1 MTPQWQL
8 QGSASPGEIHLEWAK
23 ATTWLWVWGGPLHSF
38 RILFLLMYGNDPFG
52 TSGPHTRWRLPPKVF
67 GPDSEDSPGGR
78 ARRFKSVN
86 FKNLCNTGCST
97 SVYVN
102 SFPVQNTWT
111 NCLSFIRVTSRA
123 YQVSPW
129 GLVFGRVFPCKQAD
143 FPLPPHKMKSRR
155 PRA

>member
-1 MTPQWQL
+1 MCDSSET
-8 QGSASPGEIHLEWAK
+8 
-23 ATTWLWVWGGPLHSF
+23 
-38 RILFLLMYGNDPFG
+38 LLALLA
-52 TSGPHTRWRLPPKVF
+52 PHTRWRLPPKVF

-86 FKNLCNTGCST
+86 FKNVCFYNTGCLT

-129 GLVFGRVFPCKQAD
+129 SLGAWSSFGRVFPCKQAD
-143 FPLPPHKMKSRR
+143 FPQGPRTSHEIPQASSLNLIRSFMIWSSR
-155 PRA
+155 PRTTTFTRS